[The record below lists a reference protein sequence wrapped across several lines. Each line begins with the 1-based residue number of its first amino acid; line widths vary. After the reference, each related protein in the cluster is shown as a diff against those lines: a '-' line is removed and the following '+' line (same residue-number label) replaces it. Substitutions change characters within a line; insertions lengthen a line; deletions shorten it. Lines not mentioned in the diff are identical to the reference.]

1 MNQSNVTSTR
11 RIQNP
16 SWIQFALFLALFA
29 LSEVWGND
37 AGLAQLAPPI
47 TPSGLG
53 TQVDL
58 SYTTPEGRAQYD
70 ITGGTRVGTNL
81 FHSFGNFNVPQ
92 NTIANFLNDAN
103 LPTSNI
109 LGRVTGGNESMI
121 FGAIQTTGFGNA
133 NLFLMNPAGIVFGP
147 HASLHVGGSVAFT
160 TADYLR
166 LAHPDG
172 VNIGTFHADAT
183 ATSILTTASVSAFGF
198 LGENPAAIT
207 VQGSTLTVQPTQSIS
222 LIGGNI
228 AIQSGT
234 LSFAPTAHPSAQPTE
249 TVGQI
254 NLTSVASPGE
264 IIAGT
269 LKPDSNING
278 QSVTKL
284 GVIQLTENSRIDT
297 GNAGSS
303 SIRIRGGHLIID
315 SSQLSSTTGA
325 IAIDATSIHITNAS
339 EVTTETTTGTHAGD
353 IILHAQKDIV
363 LDSGSL
369 ILSSSQDSSGDAG
382 DITLQSHQGNITLS
396 GFSVVATQTMNS
408 SGNTGSI
415 TMNALR
421 GDIHANDSYVYTSAQ
436 GTGRLG
442 GIQIRTNNLLLDN
455 NASILG
461 NNFTTS
467 PFAEPI
473 TITTTGRLRLSGG
486 AIIETGTGGPANA
499 ADLVIRSPRLVLTEH
514 SRLITSTTSSGNA
527 GRLNLFTDH
536 LQLTDGAKLSSR
548 SLVNVTTGEIPVGR
562 GGTIRI
568 EGLKNPGA
576 SVRIDGESSGIFTD
590 AHGTGAAGDIF
601 IAATAL
607 TVQNGGTISAQ
618 TTGTSQSATGG
629 SISIRATDHVS
640 LSNHASITA
649 SSHGTTAGDA
659 GTITLKAGR
668 HLELRDRSSITTS
681 TESAHANG
689 GHIDIRAI
697 DRVKLVNSE
706 ISTSVKGAEGS
717 GGNIFIDPKIVV
729 LQGST
734 VVAQAVGG
742 TGGNI
747 TFVTPLFLADS
758 ASLVSASSARGPQ
771 GTVTIQSPTSNLSET
786 VGQLVSRIHQAP
798 TLYQSRCVATAHGGQ
813 STFTVAK
820 RDTLATE
827 PAGWL
832 RSPIL
837 IEHGSAANTLPLVT
851 MGLGQDEP
859 PLATVQPP
867 TTEILSLR
875 RLTPPHFLVRSF
887 AADGSS
893 GCGS

>member
-1 MNQSNVTSTR
+1 M
-11 RIQNP
+11 
-16 SWIQFALFLALFA
+16 
-29 LSEVWGND
+29 
-37 AGLAQLAPPI
+37 
-47 TPSGLG
+47 
-53 TQVDL
+53 
-58 SYTTPEGRAQYD
+58 
-70 ITGGTRVGTNL
+70 
-81 FHSFGNFNVPQ
+81 
-92 NTIANFLNDAN
+92 
-103 LPTSNI
+103 
-109 LGRVTGGNESMI
+109 
-121 FGAIQTTGFGNA
+121 
-133 NLFLMNPAGIVFGP
+133 
-147 HASLHVGGSVAFT
+147 
-160 TADYLR
+160 
-166 LAHPDG
+166 
-172 VNIGTFHADAT
+172 
-183 ATSILTTASVSAFGF
+183 
-198 LGENPAAIT
+198 
-207 VQGSTLTVQPTQSIS
+207 
-222 LIGGNI
+222 
-228 AIQSGT
+228 
-234 LSFAPTAHPSAQPTE
+234 
-249 TVGQI
+249 
-254 NLTSVASPGE
+254 
-264 IIAGT
+264 
-269 LKPDSNING
+269 
-278 QSVTKL
+278 
-284 GVIQLTENSRIDT
+284 
-297 GNAGSS
+297 
-303 SIRIRGGHLIID
+303 
-315 SSQLSSTTGA
+315 
-325 IAIDATSIHITNAS
+325 
-339 EVTTETTTGTHAGD
+339 
-353 IILHAQKDIV
+353 
-363 LDSGSL
+363 
-369 ILSSSQDSSGDAG
+369 
-382 DITLQSHQGNITLS
+382 
-396 GFSVVATQTMNS
+396 ATQTMNS

-461 NNFTTS
+461 NNFTIS

-473 TITTTGRLRLSGG
+473 TITTTGRLSLSGG

-576 SVRIDGESSGIFTD
+576 SVRINGESSGIFTD

-893 GCGS
+893 GCSS